1 MFGMMAGR
9 YAVFALVLQF
19 APETFGRALDGA
31 DDEPRD
37 APRHPAGQSA
47 ASQHSRV
54 PRSE

>member
-31 DDEPRD
+31 DDEPGD

-47 ASQHSRV
+47 ASQHS
-54 PRSE
+54 